1 LRQVFARILADVE
14 AHDRGIRRFAHLALG
29 AGDRLVVPDGRR
41 AITPVRGDVAEGEA
55 EILKLWHQGHFLNF
69 NGLTRLV
76 TLLWPFAAIGYLI
89 VLAARRRDE
98 ALL

>member
-1 LRQVFARILADVE
+1 
-14 AHDRGIRRFAHLALG
+14 
-29 AGDRLVVPDGRR
+29 
-41 AITPVRGDVAEGEA
+41 
-55 EILKLWHQGHFLNF
+55 
-69 NGLTRLV
+69 LTRLV